1 MNTFDSRKEGLGR
14 PQFIIIIDAIFFQIN
29 QTGIAR
35 VWHTLLTQWSQ
46 SSFAKNLVVIDR
58 GNTAPK
64 FDGITYFSM
73 PLYDYRDAALDSER
87 LQEVCDRLQ
96 ADLFISTYYTTP
108 LKMPSIAIIYDM
120 VPEVIG
126 LDLNESCWQEKH
138 YAILSANHYL
148 TISQNTATDLIHFY
162 PHITKE
168 QVDVVYLGVD
178 SIFKSSA
185 DQQKLSI
192 QRELGIKL
200 PYFVMVGSR
209 MSLKGYKNAILF
221 FKALQKWHQSSNFA
235 VVCVG
240 VNADLEPELAA
251 LVPDLNIHLIKL
263 DDRQLAAIYSGA
275 IALIYPSLYEG
286 FGLPIIEAM
295 ACGCPVIT
303 CRNSSIPEVAG
314 EAAIYVDE
322 HDETEMIEALNQ
334 VLIPEVRQGLI
345 AAGYAQAKKF
355 SWQKTAQQIENIF
368 TQFIIKQQQDNRP
381 NSATSLLWQK
391 LRLEQKS
398 LEEIQHLLGSYQ
410 SSPTDLIKTMMAE
423 LCDTKEALAEA
434 NQALEAMK
442 SSKFWL
448 LRSQWLKFKKMLG

>member
-1 MNTFDSRKEGLGR
+1 ML
-14 PQFIIIIDAIFFQIN
+14 FINNHTIKDKFIVVDAVFFQIN

-35 VWHTLLTQWSQ
+35 VWQTLLTQWSQ
-46 SSFAKNLVVIDR
+46 SSFAKNFVVIDR

-64 FDGITYFSM
+64 IDGITYVSLD
-73 PLYDYRDAALDSER
+73 LYDYRDTALDSER
-87 LQEVCDRLQ
+87 LQVVCDRLQ

-108 LKMPSIAIIYDM
+108 LRTPSILPIYDM

-126 LDLNESCWQEKH
+126 LDLSESCWQEKH
-138 YAILSANHYL
+138 YAILSANRYL
-148 TISQNTATDLIHFY
+148 TISQNTAADLIRFY

-200 PYFVMVGSR
+200 PYFVVVGSR

-221 FKALQKWHQSSNFA
+221 FKALQKWQRTQEFA

-240 VNADLEPELAA
+240 GESSLEPELAV
-251 LVPDLNIHLIKL
+251 LVPDLNVHLVKL
-263 DDRQLAAIYSGA
+263 DDRQLAVIYSGA

-322 HDETEMIEALNQ
+322 YDETEMIEALNQ
-334 VLIPEVRQGLI
+334 VLIPEVRQRLI
-345 AAGYAQAKKF
+345 AAGYAQAQKF
-355 SWQKTAQQIENIF
+355 SWQKTAQQIETIF
-368 TQFIIKQQQDNRP
+368 TQFIIKQKQDNRP
-381 NSATSLLWQK
+381 NSATSLLWQE

-410 SSPTDLIKTMMAE
+410 SNPTNLIKTMMAE
-423 LCDTKEALAEA
+423 LCNTKEALAEA
-434 NQALEAMK
+434 NQTLEAMK

-448 LRSQWLKFKKMLG
+448 LRSQWLKFKKMLS